1 MGVTPKDVTAK
12 MIKFFVLFCLVVPAF
27 FVPVAEKEIDR
38 YGFGII
44 ENLFGKT
51 TTPPP
56 IDTTTEKPKLVENI
70 FNWLFPTTPSSSTD
84 VPTTTIAS
92 TTVSVTE
99 AETTTTEK
107 PKIIENIIHFFFPT
121 TTAGEPSS
129 ATATTTTTSTISTT
143 TIQTTTTHT
152 TTTTSTITSTT

>member
-38 YGFGII
+38 FGFGII

-92 TTVSVTE
+92 TTSGQ
-99 AETTTTEK
+99 TTTTT
-107 PKIIENIIHFFFPT
+107 PPAPT
-121 TTAGEPSS
+121 
-129 ATATTTTTSTISTT
+129 TTTTTSSASTSTT
-143 TIQTTTTHT
+143 TL
-152 TTTTSTITSTT
+152 S